1 MDHPSSS
8 FFRMEDRHSKTRPFP
23 GLEDP
28 TFLTWLEEFF
38 FRIGTAENLLDLA
51 DLVMTSLP
59 DAFPLSYLALLIHD
73 HPSRI
78 TLKRESEAYLKS
90 AALSEIPYDP
100 LVQIPTW
107 PCSLERVLVSALPG
121 EAVRALK
128 EAEGIR
134 CVPIRVGRQLEGLL
148 CFKSR
153 SGSPDEVAL
162 RLLDLVGIQIGL
174 NLGRL
179 EREKKIKAALSSQ
192 IDEMAELEKMIL
204 RSERQSCMAEMAL
217 GVADGIRNPI
227 TVIGGLIKRIS
238 KKISTT
244 PSIQRDW
251 AVLLQELERLDRLI
265 KDFEKFGRKREFIF
279 ELQDVRGI
287 IQQTAD
293 IIEDDFLNG
302 RKVRLA
308 LSLGEKPLLIKMDRK
323 LLGAVLTHL
332 LLNAVE
338 ASGKEGEVAIVA
350 EERKG
355 RVVVEIID
363 HGGGIPPKNLD
374 RIFDPFFTSKPQ
386 GTGLGLTYAR
396 QIVTE
401 HQGEIGVKSGP
412 GKGTT
417 FTLSFPM
424 DGGGIAP

>member
-1 MDHPSSS
+1 
-8 FFRMEDRHSKTRPFP
+8 
-23 GLEDP
+23 
-28 TFLTWLEEFF
+28 
-38 FRIGTAENLLDLA
+38 
-51 DLVMTSLP
+51 
-59 DAFPLSYLALLIHD
+59 
-73 HPSRI
+73 
-78 TLKRESEAYLKS
+78 
-90 AALSEIPYDP
+90 
-100 LVQIPTW
+100 
-107 PCSLERVLVSALPG
+107 
-121 EAVRALK
+121 
-128 EAEGIR
+128 
-134 CVPIRVGRQLEGLL
+134 
-148 CFKSR
+148 
-153 SGSPDEVAL
+153 
-162 RLLDLVGIQIGL
+162 
-174 NLGRL
+174 
-179 EREKKIKAALSSQ
+179 
-192 IDEMAELEKMIL
+192 
-204 RSERQSCMAEMAL
+204 MAEMAL

-279 ELQDVRGI
+279 ESQDVRGI

-293 IIEDDFLNG
+293 IIEEDFLDG
-302 RKVRLA
+302 RKVRLV
-308 LSLGEKPLLIKMDRK
+308 LSLGEKPLFIKMDRK

-350 EERKG
+350 EERKD

-363 HGGGIPPKNLD
+363 HGEGIPPKNLD

-386 GTGLGLTYAR
+386 GTGLGLTYVR

-401 HQGEIGVKSGP
+401 HQGEIEVKSGP
-412 GKGTT
+412 GEGTT

-424 DGGGIAP
+424 DGGRVAP